1 MKDLFIELTWVM
13 LLVNMLSQRLL
24 LMEAM
29 KKLSEHL
36 ATRLTELTRMREKGI
51 KLIGYAPGGYLPEE
65 LIYASGAVPI
75 GLIRGGDPEPVAES
89 AAYVP
94 RFIDTFCRAQIGYRM
109 LGEEPLY
116 QMIDLLVVPVTDH
129 NIKVI
134 ADCFNFFADA
144 NVFRFGVPHQ
154 KDEHALDYYLAGLN
168 QFKEKLEEFTGN
180 KIENGRLTEAID
192 LCNKMRSLLKE
203 ISLLRRSERP
213 PITGHE
219 FVKLNHA
226 SFVADKTILID
237 VLESIHQELREKP
250 PSSPKGPRIL
260 LTGSTLAMGD
270 YKVLEMTEGA
280 GATIVIEEFAEGIR
294 HYWEN
299 VQVDGDIMEALADRY
314 FRRRVPPAWFRPSRE
329 RLDYLIKLAKD
340 FNVDGIIW
348 YQLMYRSSYDIQSFY
363 FEKML
368 KKELD
373 IPMLKIESD
382 YDVSERGPLKTRIET
397 FVEIIKVGGGS

>member
-1 MKDLFIELTWVM
+1 
-13 LLVNMLSQRLL
+13 
-24 LMEAM
+24 MEAM
-29 KKLSEHL
+29 KKLSAHL
-36 ATRLTELTRMREKGI
+36 ATRLTELTRMREKGT
-51 KLIGYAPGGYLPEE
+51 KLIGYAPGGYMPEE
-65 LIYASGAVPI
+65 LVYASGAVPI

-94 RFIDTFCRAQIGYRM
+94 RFIDTFCRSQIGYRM

-129 NIKVI
+129 NIKTI
-134 ADCFNFFADA
+134 ADCFNFFAND

-154 KDEHALDYYLAGLN
+154 KDEYAFEYYLAGLHAL
-168 QFKEKLEEFTGN
+168 KEKLEEFTGN
-180 KIENGRLTEAID
+180 KIENGRLKEAID
-192 LCNKMRSLLKE
+192 LCNRMRELLKE
-203 ISLLRRSERP
+203 ISLLGKSEQP
-213 PITGHE
+213 PITGRE

-226 SFVADKTILID
+226 SFVADKPVFID
-237 VLESIHQELREKP
+237 VLESIYQELREKP

-270 YKVLEMTEGA
+270 YKVLDMAEEA
-280 GATIVIEEFAEGIR
+280 GASIVIEEFAEGMR

-299 VQVDGDIMEALADRY
+299 VQPDGDLMEALADRY

-329 RLDYLIKLAKD
+329 RLDYLLELARD

-348 YQLMYRSSYDIQSFY
+348 YQLMYRSSYDIQAYY

-368 KKELD
+368 KNELD
-373 IPMLKIESD
+373 IPMLKVESD
-382 YDVSERGPLKTRIET
+382 YDVSEKGPLRTRIET
-397 FVEIIKVGGGS
+397 FVEIIKAGGGS

>member
-1 MKDLFIELTWVM
+1 MKLTQVM
-13 LLVNMLSQRLL
+13 PHVSMLSQRYLS
-24 LMEAM
+24 MEAM
-29 KKLSEHL
+29 KVLSDHM
-36 ATRLTELTRMREKGI
+36 ATRLTELTRMREKGT
-51 KLIGYAPGGYLPEE
+51 KLIGYAPGGYMPEE
-65 LIYASGAVPI
+65 LVYACEAVPV

-94 RFIDTFCRAQIGYRM
+94 RFIDTFCRSQIGYRM

-129 NIKVI
+129 NIKAI

-154 KDEHALDYYLAGLN
+154 KDEHAFEYYLAGLH
-168 QFKEKLEEFTGN
+168 QLKEKLEEFTGN
-180 KIENGRLTEAID
+180 KIENVRLREAID
-192 LCNKMRSLLKE
+192 LCNRMRGLLKE
-203 ISLLRRSERP
+203 ISLLRGSERP
-213 PITGHE
+213 PITGRE

-226 SFVADKTILID
+226 SFYADKTVFID
-237 VLESIHQELREKP
+237 ALESIHQELREKP

-270 YKVLEMTEGA
+270 YKVLEMAEEA
-280 GATIVIEEFAEGIR
+280 GASIVIEEFAEGIR

-299 VQVDGDIMEALADRY
+299 VHVDGDIMEALADRY

-329 RLDYLIKLAKD
+329 RLDYLIELAKD

-348 YQLMYRSSYDIQSFY
+348 YQLMYRSSYDVQAYY
-363 FEKML
+363 FERIL
-368 KKELD
+368 KSELD

-382 YDVSERGPLKTRIET
+382 YDVSERGPLRTRIET
-397 FVEIIKVGGGS
+397 FVEIIKAGGGS

>member
-1 MKDLFIELTWVM
+1 
-13 LLVNMLSQRLL
+13 
-24 LMEAM
+24 MEAM

-36 ATRLTELTRMREKGI
+36 ATRLTELTRMREKGT

-65 LIYASGAVPI
+65 LVYASGAVPI

-94 RFIDTFCRAQIGYRM
+94 RFIDTFCRSQIGYRM

-129 NIKVI
+129 NIKAI

-192 LCNKMRSLLKE
+192 LCNKMRNLLKE

-237 VLESIHQELREKP
+237 VLESIHQELRKKP
-250 PSSPKGPRIL
+250 PPSPKGPRIL

-348 YQLMYRSSYDIQSFY
+348 YQLMYRSSYDIQSYY
-363 FEKML
+363 FEKIL
-368 KKELD
+368 KNELN

-397 FVEIIKVGGGS
+397 FVEIIKAGGGN